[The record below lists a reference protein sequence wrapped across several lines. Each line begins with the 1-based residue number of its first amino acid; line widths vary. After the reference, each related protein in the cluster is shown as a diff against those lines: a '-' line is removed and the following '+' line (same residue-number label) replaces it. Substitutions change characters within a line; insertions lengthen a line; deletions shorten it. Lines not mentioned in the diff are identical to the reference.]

1 LTIERPSD
9 ALPGA
14 APAPSSAQAVAWH
27 AYLLALVACGVTALI
42 ASPLR
47 HWLDQ
52 ANTAMLFVLTVVLV
66 AIRLGRRP
74 AILAA
79 LVSVGLFDF
88 FFVPPHLSF
97 AVADVQYLVTFAVM
111 LVVALTIS
119 HLATGLSRQ
128 VEAARRREA
137 EVRALYAV
145 AQRTA
150 GAATVEQLVEVLAD
164 CVREG
169 PEPANMVLMVPEEDE
184 HGAEALKPV
193 ATEGAAVDVVDM
205 LVAQSVHRSGHT
217 VLTDAETD
225 QSLGH
230 AYVPA
235 VGATGPGGVLVY
247 ALAGGR
253 GDALRGRQARLEA
266 LASLAATALER
277 LHFVEIAQ
285 KSHLAVASERLRNSI
300 LAALS
305 HDVRTPLTALYG
317 TAEALLLGRPELPAA
332 ARELAQ
338 DLRDQALRLSRM
350 VDNLLDMAR
359 LQSGKLQLRREWQ
372 PLEEVVG
379 ASIQLLGRAAAEHP
393 VEVRLPADL
402 PLLEF
407 DGVLLERVFCNLL
420 ENAFKYAPP
429 DSAVRIAAEVGPREV
444 TVRVEDCGPGFSAEQ
459 VERVFELFERG
470 AAESSL
476 PGMGVGLAICRAIV
490 EAHGGHI
497 RAGNRPGGG
506 GCVSFA
512 LPRGTP
518 PAIEA
523 EEGEGQA

>member
-1 LTIERPSD
+1 MTADSLPS

-14 APAPSSAQAVAWH
+14 ASPAPSSSWR
-27 AYLLALVACGVTALI
+27 AYLLALAASGLTAVI

-79 LVSVGLFDF
+79 LASVGLFDF

-97 AVADVQYLVTFAVM
+97 AVADVQYLVTFVVM

-119 HLATGLSRQ
+119 HLATGLSEQ
-128 VEAARRREA
+128 VAEARRREA

-145 AQRTA
+145 AQRIA
-150 GAATVEQLVEVLAD
+150 GAATVAQLVGVLAD
-164 CVREG
+164 EVRQG
-169 PEPANMVLMVPEEDE
+169 REPAGLVLILPDE
-184 HGAEALKPV
+184 AGTLKPV
-193 ATEGAAVDVVDM
+193 AAEGTAVDLVD
-205 LVAQSVHRSGHT
+205 LIVAQSVHRSGRP
-217 VLTDAETD
+217 VLADAETED
-225 QSLGH
+225 SLGH
-230 AYVPA
+230 VYVPV
-235 VGATGPGGVLVY
+235 VGTGQPRGVLVY
-247 ALAGGR
+247 ALTGGR
-253 GDALRGRQARLEA
+253 GEALSGRQARLAA

-277 LHFVEIAQ
+277 LHFLDLAQ
-285 KSHLAVASERLRNSI
+285 KSQLETASERLRNSI

-317 TAEALLLGRPELPAA
+317 TAESLLLTQPNLPDP
-332 ARELAQ
+332 ARELTQ

-372 PLEEVVG
+372 TLEEVVG
-379 ASIQLLGRAAAEHP
+379 ASIQMLGRMASEHP
-393 VEVRLPADL
+393 VEVRLPPEL
-402 PLLEF
+402 PLLDF
-407 DGVLLERVFCNLL
+407 DGVLMERVFCNLL

-429 DSAVRIAAEVGPREV
+429 GSPVRIAAEAGEHEV
-444 TVRVEDCGPGFSAEQ
+444 TVRVEDGGPGFPPDQAESL
-459 VERVFELFERG
+459 FELFRRG
-470 AAESSL
+470 EAESNL
-476 PGMGVGLAICRAIV
+476 PGMGIGLAICRAIV
-490 EAHGGHI
+490 EAHGGRI
-497 RAGNRPGGG
+497 GAGNRPEGG
-506 GCVSFA
+506 GCVRFT

-523 EEGEGQA
+523 EEGQ

>member
-1 LTIERPSD
+1 MSSDTASAPPDTDPQPRPAD
-9 ALPGA
+9 
-14 APAPSSAQAVAWH
+14 APASWQ
-27 AYLLALVACGVTALI
+27 AYLLALAACLGTAVV

-52 ANTAMLFVLTVVLV
+52 ANTAMLFVLVVVLV

-119 HLATGLSRQ
+119 HLATGLALRA
-128 VEAARRREA
+128 EEARRREA
-137 EVRALYAV
+137 EVRALYAA

-150 GAATVEQLVEVLAD
+150 GTATVEQLVEVLAD
-164 CVREG
+164 EVRQG
-169 PEPANMVLMVPEEDE
+169 PGAASLVLIVPDD
-184 HGAEALKPV
+184 AEALKPV
-193 ATEGAAVDVVDM
+193 AVAGAAVDVVDLM
-205 LVAQSVHRSGHT
+205 VAQSVYRSGHT

-235 VGATGPGGVLVY
+235 VGATRPRGVLVY
-247 ALAGGR
+247 ALTGGR
-253 GDALRGRQARLEA
+253 GEALAGRQARLEA

-277 LHFVEIAQ
+277 LHFVDIAQ
-285 KSHLAVASERLRNSI
+285 KSQLQMASERLRHSI

-317 TAEALLLGRPELPAA
+317 TAEALLLTRPELPAP
-332 ARELAQ
+332 ARQLTQ
-338 DLRDQALRLSRM
+338 DLRDQALRVSRM

-359 LQSGKLQLRREWQ
+359 LQSGRLELRREWQ

-379 ASIQLLGRAAAEHP
+379 ASIQMLGRAAAGHP
-393 VEVRLPADL
+393 VEVRLPPEL

-407 DGVLLERVFCNLL
+407 DAVLMERVFCNLL

-429 DSAVRIAAEVGPREV
+429 GTRVSILAEAGPAEV
-444 TVRVEDCGPGFSAEQ
+444 TVRVEDEGPGFAPEQ

-470 AAESSL
+470 AAESAL

-490 EAHGGHI
+490 EAHGGRI
-497 RAGNRPGGG
+497 RAGNRAAGG
-506 GCVSFA
+506 GCVSFT

-523 EEGEGQA
+523 EQGEA